1 MKMTS
6 KNKIIKIK
14 SISPIILLLLLI
26 AITLF
31 GCVSKKGEVIKERNP
46 ITTQVNITT
55 NITASIVDQDLQDLE
70 RAINDTREIE
80 NFMNELQQLENLSF
94 DVNFNTNNS

>member
-1 MKMTS
+1 MMSRNS
-6 KNKIIKIK
+6 KNKIVKIK
-14 SISPIILLLLLI
+14 SISLIMVLLIVLI

-31 GCVSKKGEVIKERNP
+31 GCVSKRGVTKEKNS
-46 ITTQVNITT
+46 ITT
-55 NITASIVDQDLQDLE
+55 NITTIADQDLQDLE
-70 RAINDTREIE
+70 KVINDTKEIE